1 MIFDEV
7 HSVRPRMDDQRT
19 NREGGSSLR
28 RFRLSLRL
36 ALFLTALYAV
46 VAAWIGVE
54 HRAKRDQLRSDIREM
69 EIDRR
74 GLEHRLNEPQV
85 QNLGFG
91 PQLRKAIA
99 ETDKAIEAAKQNL
112 NGNK

>member
-1 MIFDEV
+1 M
-7 HSVRPRMDDQRT
+7 
-19 NREGGSSLR
+19 R

-36 ALFLTALYAV
+36 ALFLTALFAV

-74 GLEHRLNEPQV
+74 GLEHRLNEL
-85 QNLGFG
+85 QNRGFG

-112 NGNK
+112 NSNK